1 MSAKFSMKRI
11 SRAMWIANAARRGAL
26 VICCLAFSAAIGYAG
41 TVSGV
46 VRNGTTDKP
55 GSGVDVVLI
64 QLQSGMNVVANTKT
78 DSQGRY
84 HLDFPDIGAAPMLI
98 RAIYHGVNYHQP
110 VPPGPSTATADV
122 TIYEPTT
129 NPLAMQ
135 VTTHFIAFQPNG
147 DKLDIGEEYSI
158 QNEVKPP
165 SAYFNPQGN
174 FEFSLPTG
182 AEIGSVAAT
191 GPSGMPVVQ
200 GTINKGNN
208 KYAIAYAFQPG
219 QNNVRLSYELPYA
232 GNRATLHLLSAYDA
246 QHVLLLVPP
255 TMQVTSSGFNAAG
268 SEQGYNVYQRDQ
280 MPAETSFD
288 VSVSGTA
295 PPPQD
300 SSAQGQ
306 SQPADQV
313 NGRDAGSALEALP
326 ARLDSEVWIL
336 IVGLGALFGLGVAIL
351 LKRSAPVVAAAG
363 GAAAVAAPPPALKS
377 NRKLRAATPPA
388 AAPAAPS
395 AAEVQREV
403 GVSLDALKD
412 TLLRLEL
419 RRQAGTI
426 SEADYLRE
434 RTRTEEIL
442 RSLVQ
447 G

>member
-1 MSAKFSMKRI
+1 MITTSRIRSAV
-11 SRAMWIANAARRGAL
+11 RRGAL
-26 VICCLAFSAAIGYAG
+26 FCVCLALCAAAGRAG

-46 VRNGTTDKP
+46 VRNGTSDKLA
-55 GSGVDVVLI
+55 SGVDVVLI
-64 QLQSGMNVVANTKT
+64 QLQGGMNVVANTKT

-84 HLDFPDIGAAPMLI
+84 HLDFADIGAAPMLI
-98 RAIYHGVNYHQP
+98 RAIYRGVNFHQP

-129 NPLAMQ
+129 NPLARL
-135 VTTHFIAFQPNG
+135 VTTHFIAFQTTG
-147 DKLDIGEEYSI
+147 GKLDVVEEYRI
-158 QNEVKPP
+158 QNDVKPP
-165 SAYFNPQGN
+165 AAYFNPQGS
-174 FEFSLPTG
+174 FDFSLPAS
-182 AEIGSVAAT
+182 AEIGEVAAI

-219 QNNVRLSYELPYA
+219 QNGVRLSYELPYGA
-232 GNRATLHLLSAYDA
+232 SSATLHMTSAYDA

-255 TMQVTSSGFNAAG
+255 TMQASSASFAAAG
-268 SEQGYNVYQRDQ
+268 TEQGYNVYQRDQ
-280 MPAETSFD
+280 MPAETAFD

-295 PPPQD
+295 PVPQD

-313 NGRDAGSALEALP
+313 NGRDSGSSLEALP
-326 ARLDSEVWIL
+326 ARLDSEKWIL

-351 LKRSAPVVAAAG
+351 LKRPAPVAIAAG
-363 GAAAVAAPPPALKS
+363 GAAAVTVAAPAPKM
-377 NRKLRAATPPA
+377 NRKPRAETPPA
-388 AAPAAPS
+388 AAPATPS
-395 AAEVQREV
+395 AAAVQREV

-426 SEADYLRE
+426 SESDYLRE
-434 RTRTEEIL
+434 RSRTEEIL